1 MKPLLGMAAMLIGG
15 TVMAADPFVPL
26 YELKDSI
33 TVTQGLAEPW
43 ASPAFALTPGRYYRM
58 DLTTRSRAG
67 AQVASRYIG
76 ADGKPLV
83 VDDYNLVRPSA
94 DWTPSCW
101 YFQLPPGA
109 VAGEVSVA
117 AKPKEGEDDVG
128 FEIQRIRVSEVGEN
142 EVCKWLEV
150 QLGSLPPLTFIPAA
164 DRWDALP
171 RTHARLQSGEP
182 LRVVLLGD
190 SIINDT
196 FNGLLEL
203 MFKRQ
208 WPEARLTL
216 IPSLRGGTGVAYY
229 QQENRVKDYV
239 LDHQPDLVI
248 IGGVCHEF
256 DLPAMRSVVQ
266 QIRAA
271 SDTEILILSGAMA
284 PEDFMRKRTAP
295 KMGISSLEAAAL
307 VRAFYAGLPSVA
319 RESGAGYFDMRSV
332 WDRYILE
339 SGLSSLCYMR
349 DELHGDMTGKLLL
362 SGILTRYLGS
372 GDAAGN

>member
-1 MKPLLGMAAMLIGG
+1 MLGMAAMLIGG
-15 TVMAADPFVPL
+15 TVMADERSIPL
-26 YELKDSI
+26 YELKDAI
-33 TVTQGLAEPW
+33 TVTQRLAEPW

-83 VDDYNLVRPSA
+83 VDDYNLVRSST
-94 DWTPSCW
+94 DWTPSHW

-109 VAGEVSVA
+109 VTGEVSVA
-117 AKPKEGEDDVG
+117 AKPKEGEDDAG
-128 FEIQRIRVSEVGEN
+128 FEIQRIRVTGVGEA
-142 EVCKWLEV
+142 EVRIWVEA
-150 QLGSLPPLTFIPAA
+150 QLGSLPPLTFTPAA
-164 DRWDALP
+164 DRWNAMP

-196 FNGLLEL
+196 FNGMLEL

-208 WPEARLTL
+208 WPKANLSL

-229 QQENRVKDYV
+229 QQENRVKDHV
-239 LDHQPDLVI
+239 LDHEPDLVI
-248 IGGVCHEF
+248 IGGICHGY

-271 SDTEILILSGAMA
+271 SDTEILILTGAMA
-284 PEDFMRKRTAP
+284 PEDFMRKRMVPT
-295 KMGISSLEAAAL
+295 MGISRFEAAAL
-307 VRAFYAGLPSVA
+307 VRAFYTGLPSVA

-332 WDRYILE
+332 WDRTIFE
-339 SGLSSLCYMR
+339 SGLSSMCYMR
-349 DELHGDMTGKLLL
+349 DELHGDMIGKLLL

-372 GDAAGN
+372 GDAVGN